1 MIIVEAYV
9 SNELNK
15 GCLLMM
21 LVISLYLQLFLLS
34 TRDSQVSS
42 PKAYCKIQNIS
53 LRYLAQHHTKKVCT
67 LFLDPFK

>member
-9 SNELNK
+9 STELNK

-21 LVISLYLQLFLLS
+21 PGISLNLQLFLLS

-53 LRYLAQHHTKKVCT
+53 LRHLLTTTQKSVYILS
-67 LFLDPFK
+67 

>member
-9 SNELNK
+9 STELNK

-21 LVISLYLQLFLLS
+21 PGMISLNLQLFLLS

-42 PKAYCKIQNIS
+42 SKAYLNQKIQNIS
-53 LRYLAQHHTKKVCT
+53 LRHLLSTTQKSVYT
-67 LFLDPFK
+67 FPFK

>member
-9 SNELNK
+9 STELNK

-21 LVISLYLQLFLLS
+21 PGMISLNLQLFLLS

-42 PKAYCKIQNIS
+42 SKAYLNQKIQNIS
-53 LRYLAQHHTKKVCT
+53 LRYLLSTTQKSVYT
-67 LFLDPFK
+67 FS